1 MRQSSRFERH
11 ESLRERTNV
20 AERMIAFLRQRYPV
34 KTADNVAVDLGCSAE
49 TVAKMIERVAT
60 PNAVTFG
67 RMILAYGPA
76 FLVAVY
82 PKAPAWLDEAHRR
95 ERQEA
100 LRAEQRRIQEQL
112 EALGA

>member
-1 MRQSSRFERH
+1 MRQSSRFDRH
-11 ESLRERTNV
+11 ESGSERTNV
-20 AERMIAFLRQRYPV
+20 AERIITFLRLRYPT
-34 KTADNVAVDLGCSAE
+34 KTADNVAADLGCSPE
-49 TVAKMIERVAT
+49 TVAKMMERVAT

-67 RMILAYGPA
+67 RMVLTYGPA
-76 FLVAVY
+76 FLIAVY

-112 EALGA
+112 DALGA